1 MPSESV
7 EGAGGATAASGSA
20 GSQPRLR
27 RNLGSWQV
35 LAVSLGVTGL
45 SLSANINPQG
55 AVTSVGRAIPLAFTI
70 SFVAVLLLSYSFV
83 RLSQHFNTAGSVFGF
98 VGATLGAP
106 AGAIAGWCLLGGYLI
121 FGAGS
126 CYGAAVFFNALLN
139 SMGVANPPQWI
150 PFVVTLVLLIG
161 ATLLTVIPARRGTDL
176 MLIAEAITVTLIVI
190 ISLVV
195 LAKISGNGAPN
206 GAHFTL
212 SVFKPASG
220 ISSSALFFGA
230 VYGILAFIGFEGAA
244 TMGEEAR
251 QPRKSIPR
259 AIFGTV
265 LIAGVFY
272 VGTAAIEVM
281 GFGTSPKALTAF
293 HGSSSLFGTLG
304 GSYISPWVGD
314 VVTIGTM
321 LSAFAGAIGC
331 VVGASRL
338 IYAMS
343 RASQASGSTSRILR
357 ISGQYGTPVGAI
369 WAGFIVMMLSVVAI
383 GFVFRQTIL
392 NAWGWTGFVG
402 TLIVLVAY
410 ILATIGA
417 ARMLRQNRNIPA
429 WEIVIPIVTLA
440 VLGYTIYRNLVP
452 YPTGPT
458 FWLPIAAGIWV
469 GIALLALIAMPVLTR
484 RIGNELSL
492 EPGLVDG
499 GSDVP
504 AAVAVTD
511 AGAS

>member
-1 MPSESV
+1 M
-7 EGAGGATAASGSA
+7 ANASTGSA
-20 GSQPRLR
+20 GQPRLR

-55 AVTSVGRAIPLAFTI
+55 AVPTVGRAIPLAFTI

-98 VGATLGAP
+98 VGATLGAK
-106 AGAIAGWCLLGGYLI
+106 AGAVAGWCLLGGYLI

-126 CYGAAVFFNALLN
+126 CYGAAVFFNSLLN
-139 SMGVANPPQWI
+139 SMGVANPAQWI
-150 PFVVTLVLLIG
+150 PYVVTLVLLIG

-176 MLIAEAITVTLIVI
+176 MLVAEACTVALILI

-195 LAKISGNGAPN
+195 LVKITGHGAPG

-212 SVFKPASG
+212 SVFSPAKGTGTGS
-220 ISSSALFFGA
+220 LFFGA

-244 TMGEEAR
+244 TMGEEAK

-272 VGTAAIEVM
+272 VFTAAIEVM
-281 GFGTSPKALTAF
+281 GFGTSTKDLGNF
-293 HGSSSLFGTLG
+293 HNTSSLFGALG
-304 GSYISPWVGD
+304 GTFISPWVGD

-331 VVGASRL
+331 TVGASRL
-338 IYAMS
+338 IYAMARAS
-343 RASQASGSTSRILR
+343 RAKRDAVGGRLTVVSER
-357 ISGQYGTPVGAI
+357 YGTPVGAI
-369 WAGFIVMMLSVVAI
+369 WAGFIIMTLSVIAF
-383 GFVFRQTIL
+383 GFVFRQVIL
-392 NAWGWTGFVG
+392 NAWAWTGFVG

-429 WEIVIPIVTLA
+429 WEIVIPVVTLL

-452 YPTGPT
+452 YPSGAT
-458 FWLPIAAGIWV
+458 FWLPIAAAIWV
-469 GIALLALIAMPVLTR
+469 SISLVVLVVNPAVAR
-484 RIGNELSL
+484 RIGSELSL
-492 EPGLVDG
+492 EDGLTPAG
-499 GSDVP
+499 GQAVP
-504 AAVAVTD
+504 VAVSAAEAD
-511 AGAS
+511 PP

>member
-1 MPSESV
+1 M
-7 EGAGGATAASGSA
+7 ASDSTGSA
-20 GSQPRLR
+20 VAPRLR

-55 AVTSVGRAIPLAFTI
+55 AVPTVGRAIPLAFTI

-106 AGAIAGWCLLGGYLI
+106 AGAVAGWCLLGGYLI

-126 CYGAAVFFNALLN
+126 CYGAAVFFNSLLN
-139 SMGVANPPQWI
+139 SMGVANPAQWI
-150 PFVVTLVLLIG
+150 PYVVTLVLLIG

-176 MLIAEAITVTLIVI
+176 MLVAEACTVALILI

-195 LAKISGNGAPN
+195 LVKLTGHGAPG

-212 SVFKPASG
+212 SVFSPAKGTSSG
-220 ISSSALFFGA
+220 SLFFGA

-251 QPRKSIPR
+251 EPRKSIPR

-272 VGTAAIEVM
+272 VFTAAIEVM
-281 GFGTSPKALTAF
+281 GFGTSNKALTTF
-293 HGSSSLFGTLG
+293 HDTSSLFGALG

-331 VVGASRL
+331 TVGASRL
-338 IYAMS
+338 IYAMA
-343 RASQASGSTSRILR
+343 RAARTDRGATGGRLVTVSE
-357 ISGQYGTPVGAI
+357 QYGTPVGAI
-369 WAGFIVMMLSVVAI
+369 GAAFVIMLISVIAF
-383 GFVFRQTIL
+383 GFVFRQVIL
-392 NAWGWTGFVG
+392 NAWAWTGFVG

-429 WEIVIPIVTLA
+429 WEIVIPVVTLL

-452 YPTGPT
+452 YPSGAT
-458 FWLPIAAGIWV
+458 FWLPIAAAIWV
-469 GIALLALIAMPVLTR
+469 GISLIVLVASPAVAR
-484 RIGNELSL
+484 RIGSELSL
-492 EPGLVDG
+492 EDGLMPAG
-499 GSDVP
+499 GQPVP
-504 AAVAVTD
+504 VAVPVSD
-511 AGAS
+511 ADPS